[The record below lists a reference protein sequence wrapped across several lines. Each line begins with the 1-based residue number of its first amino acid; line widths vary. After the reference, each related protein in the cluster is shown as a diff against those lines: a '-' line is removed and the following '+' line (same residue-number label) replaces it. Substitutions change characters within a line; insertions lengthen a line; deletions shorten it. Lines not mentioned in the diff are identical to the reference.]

1 MWSISRVRER
11 MNFERIK
18 EARTQKT
25 AKGKVERH
33 KDGKKGRC

>member
-18 EARTQKT
+18 ETRAQKT
-25 AKGKVERH
+25 ANGKVERH
-33 KDGKKGRC
+33 KDGKEGRC

>member
-1 MWSISRVRER
+1 MWSISRVR
-11 MNFERIK
+11 ERIK